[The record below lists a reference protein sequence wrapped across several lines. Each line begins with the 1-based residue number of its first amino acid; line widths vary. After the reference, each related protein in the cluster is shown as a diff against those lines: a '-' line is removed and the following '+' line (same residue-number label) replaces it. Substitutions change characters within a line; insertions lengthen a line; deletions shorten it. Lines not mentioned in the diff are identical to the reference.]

1 MWVKLDEYE
10 FAAPFVQ
17 SLTAVTI
24 WPTLTRKQRELVA
37 ACRVEVDPNAV
48 FPNRHKAILDHLVN
62 EPKATLRSL
71 QAKGVVDERGVLTV
85 PGIYTALW
93 NQLDRDL
100 ERKAKRCTG
109 SPTPPTPASSAPS
122 PDGAP
127 SAAPNQTSPATTSAH
142 NHPHSTGSC
151 TATGQREGS

>member
-1 MWVKLDEYE
+1 MWVKLAEYK
-10 FAAPFVQ
+10 FAPPFAQ

-24 WPTLTRKQRELVA
+24 RPPLTRKQRELVA
-37 ACRVEVDPNAV
+37 SCRVEVDPNAI
-48 FPNRHKAILDHLVN
+48 FPNRYKVILDHLVN
-62 EPKATLRSL
+62 APKATLRSL

-100 ERKAKRCTG
+100 ERKAKRCAG

-122 PDGAP
+122 PAAAA
-127 SAAPNQTSPATTSAH
+127 SAAPNHTSRAETSAP
-142 NHPHSTGSC
+142 NHPHSTGSS
-151 TATGQREGS
+151 TVTVQNVGW